1 MMNFRKINSLL
12 GGMVLFV
19 SLRGYAQE
27 PKKEDILPEKRPE
40 ETAAKADAPVKQGW
54 MRRLSLGL
62 VGQYSE
68 SENVTG
74 KPNGN
79 SSTLGTKDNFKM
91 NLVEGQSEWRN
102 EVDLVFTNSRSTA
115 LPRTIK
121 SEDSLKLETI
131 YLFHLASMPQVGPY
145 ARANVQTQMAD
156 GYDERASDVT
166 YVVTDLNGG
175 VQTTTDDRLK
185 LTDGFRPT
193 TTKLSLGGFYDILRS
208 VPVNAEF
215 RLGAGY
221 RHFAANGQY
230 VVRDVAT
237 TPEIEVF
244 GIETTKQ
251 FGAETGLTVGGDL
264 MEKKVTYKLNGE
276 VLVPYWER
284 PKPEPD
290 NKTPMERK
298 ITEVTFDL
306 ALHLMANLSLNYQ
319 MKSVRDPAVYDKAQ
333 TTQSVLANLSYV
345 YED

>member
-1 MMNFRKINSLL
+1 MMKFRKN
-12 GGMVLFV
+12 LFMFAFLTAAV
-19 SLRGYAQE
+19 SLHAQAQE
-27 PKKEDILPEKRPE
+27 PQKEEILPEKRPE
-40 ETAAKADAPVKQGW
+40 ETAAKADASIKQGW

-62 VGQYSE
+62 VGQYSD

-79 SSTLGTKDNFKM
+79 SSTLGTKDNLKM
-91 NLVEGQSEWRN
+91 NLVDGQTEWRN
-102 EVDLVFTNSRSTA
+102 ELDLVFTNSRSTA

-121 SEDSLKLETI
+121 SEDSLKVETI
-131 YLFHLASMPQVGPY
+131 YLFRLASMPQVGPY

-166 YVVTDLNGG
+166 YVVSDLNGG

-193 TTKLSLGGFYDILRS
+193 TTKLSLGGFYEIIRS
-208 VPVNAEF
+208 VPVTAEY

-230 VVRDVAT
+230 VVRDVAS

-244 GIETTKQ
+244 AIETNKQ

-306 ALHLMANLSLNYQ
+306 ALHVMANLSLNYQ
-319 MKSVRDPAVYDKAQ
+319 MKSVRDPAVNDKAQ